1 MEAIETILEIAEEK
15 KAGNVRAIV
24 VAGCLAERY
33 KDELL
38 REMPEIDAVV
48 GVGSF
53 ADIVDAVT
61 AALKGRAFARFGD
74 NNLPD
79 PETDRII
86 TTPKGTAYLKIAE
99 GCDNRCA
106 YCAIPDIRGRFRS
119 RSMESVL
126 AEAERLAQRGVKE
139 LIVVAQDTTRYGLDL
154 YGRRRLAE
162 LLEKL
167 CQIEGVKWI
176 RLHYLYPDE
185 IDDALIHVI
194 AREEKIVKYL
204 DIPIQHISDKI
215 LKAMRRRG
223 TKREIETLFRKIR
236 EQISGVVLR
245 TSLITG
251 LPGEGEGEFEELCAF
266 LREAEIERAGVFPY
280 SPEEGTPAAGMEHP
294 PFDVAQRRAELIAAI
309 QTDIM
314 DAFNKSRIGKTE
326 TVLVEGRR
334 GVYLYGRSSAESP
347 DIDGVV
353 LFTGGEAE
361 PGEFVQVR
369 ITGEEDGDA
378 VGEMI

>member
-1 MEAIETILEIAEEK
+1 MRNKVGLISLGCAKNLVNSEQMLYLLQEAGYDVQGDSTEDISRADAVVINTCGFIESAKMEAIETILEIAEEK

-86 TTPKGTAYLKIAE
+86 TTPKGTAYVKIAE

-294 PFDVAQRRAELIAAI
+294 PFDVAQRRAELI
-309 QTDIM
+309 
-314 DAFNKSRIGKTE
+314 
-326 TVLVEGRR
+326 
-334 GVYLYGRSSAESP
+334 
-347 DIDGVV
+347 
-353 LFTGGEAE
+353 
-361 PGEFVQVR
+361 
-369 ITGEEDGDA
+369 
-378 VGEMI
+378 